1 MGFHG
6 KIKQNIFNIK
16 IMIKRLISFLLIVLT
31 FSLAS
36 CSPTLGGLQRYTD
49 AIDGYQFLYPNG
61 WMPVEV
67 QNASEGVDVVYRDF
81 IERTENLSVI
91 ISKVGESKE
100 LSDLGTPTDVGYRFM
115 KMVNQSPDSGRN
127 AELISAE
134 KREVDGKDYYILEYQ
149 VKLGED
155 QYRHNLA
162 SVVTNNGKLFTFNI
176 STTESRWDSVSEL
189 FRIVANSFSLASY

>member
-1 MGFHG
+1 
-6 KIKQNIFNIK
+6 
-16 IMIKRLISFLLIVLT
+16 MIKRLVSLFFIAITVT
-31 FSLAS
+31 LAS

-49 AIDGYQFLYPNG
+49 AVNGYQFLYPNG

-67 QNASEGVDVVYRDF
+67 QNATEGVDVVFRDF

-91 ISKVGESKE
+91 ISEVNEDKD
-100 LSDLGTPTDVGYRFM
+100 LADLGTPTDVGYRFM
-115 KMVNQSPDSGRN
+115 KMVNNNPNSTKD

-134 KREVDGKDYYILEYQ
+134 KKDIDTEDYYLLEYR

-162 SVVTNNGKLFTFNI
+162 SVVTKKGKLYTFNI
-176 STTESRWDSVSEL
+176 STTESRWEKVADL
-189 FRIVANSFSLASY
+189 FKVVANSFSLTAY

>member
-134 KREVDGKDYYILEYQ
+134 KKRGRWQRLLHPRVSSKI
-149 VKLGED
+149 
-155 QYRHNLA
+155 RRR
-162 SVVTNNGKLFTFNI
+162 SI
-176 STTESRWDSVSEL
+176 SS
-189 FRIVANSFSLASY
+189 

>member
-1 MGFHG
+1 
-6 KIKQNIFNIK
+6 
-16 IMIKRLISFLLIVLT
+16 MIKRLVSCLLIFLT
-31 FSLAS
+31 FSLVS
-36 CSPTLGGLQRYTD
+36 CSASLSGLQRYTD

-67 QNASEGVDVVYRDF
+67 QNATEGVDVVYRDF

-91 ISKVGESKE
+91 ISKVGDSKE

-115 KMVNQSPDSGRN
+115 KMVNQDPESGRN

-134 KREVDGKDYYILEYQ
+134 KREVDGKDYYILEYR
-149 VKLGED
+149 VKLDED

-176 STTESRWDSVSEL
+176 STKESRWDNVSDL
-189 FRIVANSFSLASY
+189 FRVVANSFSLASY